1 MTSPAT
7 SILIVDDH
15 PVILRG
21 FRTLMEDVG
30 IETIHEATTIVEAY
44 RAFYRQRPGMV
55 LADLTFGAHGVTGLS
70 LIRRIRSLDR
80 RTRILAFSM
89 HDDPTIVARALESGA
104 SGYVLK
110 DAPTSEFLRAF
121 DEVRSGRSYI
131 DHDLALRVAMLNANT
146 GQSPVSTL
154 TDRELQVLSLIKD
167 GHSYRTIA
175 DKLAM
180 KYKTVV
186 NVISAVR
193 RKSGAQNFA
202 ELVNIAMA
210 TKD

>member
-21 FRTLMEDVG
+21 FRTLMEDMR
-30 IETIHEATTIVEAY
+30 IETFHEATTIVEAY
-44 RAFYRQRPGMV
+44 RAFYRERPGMV

-154 TDRELQVLSLIKD
+154 TERELQVLSLIKD
-167 GHSYRTIA
+167 
-175 DKLAM
+175 
-180 KYKTVV
+180 
-186 NVISAVR
+186 
-193 RKSGAQNFA
+193 
-202 ELVNIAMA
+202 
-210 TKD
+210 